1 MSLVGGK
8 EIAEKWGIPYY
19 SVMKLAK
26 TGVIP
31 YIQIGSGR
39 GSKMLFNPDLV
50 ESALERNMLKQQEER
65 RAYCEAR

>member
-1 MSLVGGK
+1 MSLVGGRA
-8 EIAEKWGIPYY
+8 IAEKMEIPYY

-31 YIQIGSGR
+31 FVQIGNGR
-39 GSKMLFNPDLV
+39 GSKMLFNPVLV
-50 ESALERNMLKQQEER
+50 ETALEQHMLKQQEER